1 MDTDKNLEKTSSK
14 YGEIIDWI
22 QAEEKTLENYESE
35 YMFLG
40 SLDRSNLKIL
50 EMLAEQNELLKKQ
63 NELLEKQDKK
73 LKSIESS
80 SFLTCLH
87 R

>member
-1 MDTDKNLEKTSSK
+1 MDKNLEKEDNT
-14 YGEIIDWI
+14 YEEIMEWV
-22 QAEEKTLENYESE
+22 QAEEKAIDKYSSE

-40 SLDRSNLKIL
+40 SLARSNLKIL

-63 NELLEKQDKK
+63 NELLETQNRK
-73 LKSIESS
+73 LNSIESS
-80 SFLTCLH
+80 SFHTSLF

>member
-1 MDTDKNLEKTSSK
+1 MNTDKNLEKTSSK

-35 YMFLG
+35 YIFLG
-40 SLDRSNLKIL
+40 SLARSNLKIL